1 MFTEIFFWGRL
12 ARIKTERRFQMKKIV
27 TIVLFAALGLV
38 FENVTAIEKG
48 IVVVGLGFD
57 DDGKGKF
64 IDGIT
69 QPGDVVVRSQ
79 GAGVA
84 GHHANVENEVYE
96 LHHIPV
102 GILRKDVKCYLA
114 GGMVLDVP
122 LLFQEIKELEK
133 KGLIDIKDRLRIS
146 TSVHLLLPYHKKM
159 DKCASVAGHV
169 RASSIARYG
178 VRACSAEKRFGIGI
192 RLADLFSKDFPNL
205 LKKAVDR
212 SNDIITK
219 VYGGEPILYKPL
231 LEDYKKYAK
240 ELMPYVRDQVE
251 LKLNRL
257 LAQKRGGPRV
267 IFEGSHGTFLDVSHG
282 NYPYVSA
289 GSTIASGIC
298 AEAGV
303 GPTRIGHTV
312 GVVKAYATRV
322 GDGPFPT
329 EIKDQ
334 KIVSIIQNKAK
345 RKCPAGVKVRF
356 GWVDAV
362 MVRQGAMINGVN
374 SIVITRL
381 DDLDDCDEIKMCI
394 HYKLGDKD
402 FDYLPPISRD
412 IERVIA
418 HYITFPGWKCSI
430 GKAKK
435 FSELPPEAR
444 DFVKKLERVCGVPVS
459 YISVGPEREQLIEV
473 VANLLPEG
481 ITPPAQ
487 QKWSKSSAQQKFVV
501 KTP

>member
-1 MFTEIFFWGRL
+1 ML
-12 ARIKTERRFQMKKIV
+12 C
-27 TIVLFAALGLV
+27 AALALFFGDVNALQ
-38 FENVTAIEKG
+38 KG

-57 DDGKGKF
+57 DDGKGKL

-69 QPGDVVVRSQ
+69 QPGDVVVRAQ

-84 GHHANVENEVYE
+84 GHHVKAGNKEYE

-102 GILRKDVKCYLA
+102 GILRPDVKCYLA

-122 LLFQEIKELEK
+122 LFFEEIKKLEE
-133 KGLIDIKDRLRIS
+133 KGITDIKDRLRIS
-146 TSVHLLLPYHKKM
+146 TSVHLLMPYHKKI
-159 DKCASVAGHV
+159 DKLANAAGHV
-169 RASSIARYG
+169 RGSSISRHG
-178 VRACSAEKRFGIGI
+178 VRPCSAEKRFGIGI
-192 RLADLFSKDFPNL
+192 RLADLFSKDFPDL
-205 LKKAVDR
+205 LKKAVGR
-212 SNDIITK
+212 SNEIITK
-219 VYGGEPILYKPL
+219 VYGGESIEYKSL
-231 LEDYKKYAK
+231 LEQYKKYTK
-240 ELMPYVRDQVE
+240 EFAPYVRDQVE

-303 GPTRIGHTV
+303 GPTRIGHTL

-322 GDGPFPT
+322 GEGPFPT
-329 EIKDQ
+329 EIKDE
-334 KIVSIIQNKAK
+334 KIVKIIQNKAK
-345 RKCPAGVKVRF
+345 RKSPAGIKIRF

-362 MVRQGAMINGVN
+362 MVRQGVMINGVN
-374 SIVITRL
+374 SIAITRL

-412 IERVIA
+412 LERVSP

-430 GKAKK
+430 GKAKN
-435 FSELPPEAR
+435 FSELPAEAR

-473 VANLLPEG
+473 VTNLLPEG
-481 ITPPAQ
+481 INPPVQ
-487 QKWSKSSAQQKFVV
+487 QKWAKCQTKQTSV
-501 KTP
+501 KAR

>member
-1 MFTEIFFWGRL
+1 MLCTVLALFF
-12 ARIKTERRFQMKKIV
+12 AQSY
-27 TIVLFAALGLV
+27 ALQ
-38 FENVTAIEKG
+38 KG
-48 IVVVGLGFD
+48 VVVVSLGFD

-64 IDGIT
+64 SAGIA
-69 QPGDVVVRSQ
+69 QAGDVMVRAQ

-84 GHHANVENEVYE
+84 GHHVKAGSKEYE

-102 GILRKDVKCYLA
+102 GILCPDVKCYLA

-122 LLFQEIKELEK
+122 LFFKEIKSLEE
-133 KGLIDIKDRLRIS
+133 KGIKDIKERLRVS
-146 TSVHLLLPYHKKM
+146 TSVHLLMPYHKQI
-159 DKCASVAGHV
+159 DKLATKANHV
-169 RASSIARYG
+169 RGSSISRYG
-178 VRACSAEKRFGIGI
+178 VRPCSAEKRFGIGI
-192 RLADLFSKDFPNL
+192 RLADLFSKDFPDL

-219 VYGGEPILYKPL
+219 LYGGEPIHYKSL
-231 LEDYKKYAK
+231 LEEYKKYAK
-240 ELMPYVRDQVE
+240 EFAPYVRDQVE

-267 IFEGSHGTFLDVSHG
+267 IFEGSHGTFLDISHG

-289 GSTIASGIC
+289 GSTTAAGIC
-298 AEAGV
+298 SEAGV
-303 GPTRIGHTV
+303 GPTRIGHTL

-322 GDGPFPT
+322 GEGPFPT
-329 EIKDQ
+329 EIKDE
-334 KIVSIIQNKAK
+334 KIIKIIQNRAK
-345 RKCPAGVKVRF
+345 RKSPAGVKVRF

-362 MVRQGAMINGVN
+362 MVRQGVMINGVN

-394 HYKLGDKD
+394 HYKLGNKD

-412 IERVIA
+412 LERVSP

-430 GKAKK
+430 GKAKN
-435 FSELPPEAR
+435 FSELPAEAR

-481 ITPPAQ
+481 INPPVQ
-487 QKWSKSSAQQKFVV
+487 QKWAKCSIKQTSA
-501 KTP
+501 KTQ

>member
-1 MFTEIFFWGRL
+1 
-12 ARIKTERRFQMKKIV
+12 MKKIV
-27 TIVLFAALGLV
+27 NVVLCAALALFFGDVNALQ
-38 FENVTAIEKG
+38 KG

-57 DDGKGKF
+57 DDGKGKL

-69 QPGDVVVRSQ
+69 QPGDVVVRAQ

-84 GHHANVENEVYE
+84 GHHVKAGNKEYE

-102 GILRKDVKCYLA
+102 GILRPDVKCYLA

-122 LLFQEIKELEK
+122 LFFEEIKNLEE
-133 KGLIDIKDRLRIS
+133 KGIIDIKDRLRIS
-146 TSVHLLLPYHKKM
+146 TSVHLLMPYHKKI
-159 DKCASVAGHV
+159 DKLANAAGHV
-169 RASSIARYG
+169 RGSSIARYG
-178 VRACSAEKRFGIGI
+178 VRPCSAEKRFGIGI
-192 RLADLFSKDFPNL
+192 RLADLFSKDFPDL

-219 VYGGEPILYKPL
+219 LYGGEPIQYKPL
-231 LEDYKKYAK
+231 LEQYKKYAK
-240 ELMPYVRDQVE
+240 EFTPYVRDQVE

-303 GPTRIGHTV
+303 GPTRIGHTL

-322 GDGPFPT
+322 GEGPFPT
-329 EIKDQ
+329 EIKDE
-334 KIVSIIQNKAK
+334 KIVKIIQNKAK
-345 RKCPAGVKVRF
+345 RKSPAGIKVRF

-362 MVRQGAMINGVN
+362 MVRQGVMINGVN
-374 SIVITRL
+374 SIAITRL

-412 IERVIA
+412 LERVSP

-430 GKAKK
+430 GKAKN
-435 FSELPPEAR
+435 FSELPAEAR

-473 VANLLPEG
+473 VTNLLPEG
-481 ITPPAQ
+481 INPPVQ
-487 QKWSKSSAQQKFVV
+487 QKWAKCPIKQTTV
-501 KTP
+501 KKQ